1 MRRTSIGKN
10 LSCLSGKARN
20 NVDAGWRAS
29 SIRIISIACL
39 LAKAASFP
47 QSLED
52 MLSIHGVEM
61 GPSSESSDEKSVYPC
76 LQMEARDHGAH
87 VWHFTH
93 RDYPHPKTVSARVGT
108 PAMVQSCW
116 SYQRGLQQ

>member
-1 MRRTSIGKN
+1 MRRTSIGKS
-10 LSCLSGKARN
+10 LSCLSGKARD

-52 MLSIHGVEM
+52 MLSTHGVEI
-61 GPSSESSDEKSVYPC
+61 GPSSESSDEKSFYPW

-87 VWHFTH
+87 GRQLTH
-93 RDYPHPKTVSARVGT
+93 RDYPHPKTVSATVGT
-108 PAMVQSCW
+108 PARAQSCW
-116 SYQRGLQQ
+116 SY